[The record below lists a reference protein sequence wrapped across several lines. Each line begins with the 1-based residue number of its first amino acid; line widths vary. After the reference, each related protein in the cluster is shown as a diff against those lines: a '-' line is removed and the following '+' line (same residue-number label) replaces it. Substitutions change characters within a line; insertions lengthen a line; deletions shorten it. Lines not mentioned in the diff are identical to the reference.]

1 MLLRVFSFLTVL
13 LFCTSCDYFS
23 FRKERIETPID
34 SIVDFSSVNSF
45 PSFKVCDSLIEAT
58 KKETCFRNTI
68 HQKIGE
74 ELSKHTIKVKNA
86 IDETVM
92 VKLQISEKGKI
103 HFIKKESTVNI
114 EKELPQLDSI
124 LKVSIAKLPNIYP
137 AIKRGIPITTEYSLP
152 IRIKLED

>member
-1 MLLRVFSFLTVL
+1 MNSRIFSFLVLL
-13 LFCTSCDYFS
+13 LFCTSCNYFS
-23 FRKERIETPID
+23 FRKERIEIPID
-34 SIVDFSSVNSF
+34 SIVDFSSVDVF
-45 PSFKVCDSLIEAT
+45 PSFKVCDSLMEVT
-58 KKETCFRNTI
+58 EKESCFRNTI

-74 ELSKHTIKVKNA
+74 ELAKHTIKVKNA

-103 HFIKKESTVNI
+103 HFIKTESTVNI
-114 EKELPQLDSI
+114 QKALPQLDSI
-124 LKVSIAKLPNIYP
+124 LQLSIANFSNIYP

>member
-1 MLLRVFSFLTVL
+1 MLLRFFSFLILL

-23 FRKERIETPID
+23 FRKERMEIPID
-34 SIVDFSSVNSF
+34 SIVDFSSVDIY
-45 PSFKVCDSLIEAT
+45 PSFKICDSLIDKT
-58 KKETCFRNTI
+58 KNRDCFRNTI
-68 HQKIGE
+68 HQKIGVA
-74 ELSKHTIKVKNA
+74 LTKYPIKVKNA

-92 VKLQISEKGKI
+92 VKLQISTQGKI
-103 HFIKKESTVNI
+103 NFINIESTVNI
-114 EKELPQLDSI
+114 KKELPQLDSI